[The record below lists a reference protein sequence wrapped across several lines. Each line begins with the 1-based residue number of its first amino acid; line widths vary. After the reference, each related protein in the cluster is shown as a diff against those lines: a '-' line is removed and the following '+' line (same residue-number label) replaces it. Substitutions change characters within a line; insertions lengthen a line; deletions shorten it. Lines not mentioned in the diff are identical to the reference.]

1 VAQYAGAIDQGT
13 TSTRFMIFDHGG
25 NVVSIS
31 QKEHEQI
38 YPKPGWVEHDPA
50 EVWSRTQE
58 VVAEAIASA
67 GIDKGDLAG
76 IGITNQRETA
86 VVWDRSTGEAVHNAI
101 VWQDTRTD
109 QLCKQLESQGGQDR
123 FRAKTG
129 LPIATYFSGPKV
141 RWILDNV
148 DGAQQRADSGD
159 LLFGNMD
166 TWVIWNL
173 TGGPDGGLHIT
184 DVSNASRTMLMDLAT
199 QDWDQEL
206 LDAIGVPRAMLPEIK
221 GSSQVYGEATLDA
234 VAGIPVAGDLGDQ
247 QAALFGQTCFA
258 VGEAK
263 NTYGTGNFLL
273 LNTGTEAVQS
283 KNGLLTTA
291 GYRIG
296 DQPTVFALEG
306 AIAIT
311 GALVQWLRDNLKI
324 IKAAPEVEEL
334 AQTVED
340 NGGCYFVPA
349 FSGLFAPYWRSD
361 ARGVIAGLT
370 RYVNAGHIA
379 RATLEATAY
388 QTREVA
394 EAMDADSGVKL
405 ESLKVDGGMVANDL
419 LMQFQADLLG
429 VDVIR
434 PAVAETTALGAAYAA
449 GLATGLWPEQE
460 DLRENWVED
469 KRWSPKMDAAQR
481 DKYYREWKKAV
492 TKSFD
497 WVDSEG

>member
-1 VAQYAGAIDQGT
+1 MAQYAGAIDQGT
-13 TSTRFMIFDHGG
+13 TSTRFMIFDKGG

-50 EVWSRTQE
+50 EVWARTSE
-58 VVAEAIASA
+58 VVAESIAVSRASTRATSPASA
-67 GIDKGDLAG
+67 SPTSA
-76 IGITNQRETA
+76 RPS
-86 VVWDRSTGEAVHNAI
+86 VVWDRNTGEAVHNAI

-109 QLCKQLESQGGQDR
+109 QICNKLSADGGQDR

-148 DGAQQRADSGD
+148 DGAEKRAEAGD

-206 LDAIGVPRAMLPEIK
+206 LDTIGVPRAMLPEIK

-273 LNTGTEAVQS
+273 LNTGTEAGAVRR
-283 KNGLLTTA
+283 TA
-291 GYRIG
+291 SS
-296 DQPTVFALEG
+296 P
-306 AIAIT
+306 
-311 GALVQWLRDNLKI
+311 
-324 IKAAPEVEEL
+324 P
-334 AQTVED
+334 
-340 NGGCYFVPA
+340 P
-349 FSGLFAPYWRSD
+349 
-361 ARGVIAGLT
+361 
-370 RYVNAGHIA
+370 
-379 RATLEATAY
+379 
-388 QTREVA
+388 
-394 EAMDADSGVKL
+394 
-405 ESLKVDGGMVANDL
+405 
-419 LMQFQADLLG
+419 
-429 VDVIR
+429 
-434 PAVAETTALGAAYAA
+434 
-449 GLATGLWPEQE
+449 ATGSATS
-460 DLRENWVED
+460 R
-469 KRWSPKMDAAQR
+469 RSSRSRGRSRSPGRSCSGCA
-481 DKYYREWKKAV
+481 
-492 TKSFD
+492 TTS
-497 WVDSEG
+497 S